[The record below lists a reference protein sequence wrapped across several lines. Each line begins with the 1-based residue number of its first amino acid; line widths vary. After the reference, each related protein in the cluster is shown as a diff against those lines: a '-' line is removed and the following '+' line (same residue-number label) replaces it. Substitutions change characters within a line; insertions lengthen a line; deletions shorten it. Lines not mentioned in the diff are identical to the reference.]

1 MAKLS
6 IAAITSIARAARG
19 NSERACICLAITD
32 RDGKGVLGLTETNF
46 RLEQLLGAFGGS
58 LSVIDEVVSQ
68 PRIGFYTLDIVPS
81 RSNTWDA
88 GVFILGV
95 KVETEDD
102 DGMKLVKL
110 VID

>member
-6 IAAITSIARAARG
+6 IAAITSIATAAPG

-32 RDGKGVLGLTETNF
+32 RDGKGVTGLTETNF
-46 RLEQLLGAFGGS
+46 SLDRLLIAFGGS
-58 LSVIDEVVSQ
+58 LVVIDNVVSHLGL
-68 PRIGFYTLDIVPS
+68 GFYTLDIVPVG
-81 RSNTWDA
+81 SNTWDA

-95 KVETEDD
+95 KVETDDD

>member
-6 IAAITSIARAARG
+6 ISAITSIARAAPG

-32 RDGKGVLGLTETNF
+32 RDGKGVSDLTETNF

-58 LSVIDEVVSQ
+58 LSIIEEVVNQ
-68 PRIGFYTLDIVPS
+68 ARIGFYTLDILPS
-81 RSNTWDA
+81 SSNTWDA
-88 GVFILGV
+88 GVFIWGV

-102 DGMKLVKL
+102 DGTKLVKL
-110 VID
+110 VIE

>member
-6 IAAITSIARAARG
+6 IAAITSIARASPG
-19 NSERACICLAITD
+19 NSERTCICLAITD
-32 RDGKGVLGLTETNF
+32 RDGKGVVGLTETNF

-58 LSVIDEVVSQ
+58 LSTIDEVVDHAG
-68 PRIGFYTLDIVPS
+68 IGFYNLDIVPS
-81 RSNTWDA
+81 GSNTWDA
-88 GVFILGV
+88 GVFIFGV

-110 VID
+110 VIE

>member
-6 IAAITSIARAARG
+6 ISAITEIAGASPG
-19 NSERACICLAITD
+19 NSERSCICLAITD
-32 RDGKGVLGLTETNF
+32 RDGKGVLDLTETNF

-58 LSVIDEVVSQ
+58 LSVIDKVVNQ
-68 PRIGFYTLDIVPS
+68 ARIGFYTLDIVPS
-81 RSNTWDA
+81 GSNTWDA
-88 GVFILGV
+88 GVFIFGV